1 MPVFESFAAMK
12 SYIEGQIKD
21 ALGNEIADMVDQT
34 IREHAQSDVY
44 DAYPQRGAYADKMR
58 NLLRAG
64 SNYNHDISGFSL
76 TVTDETPGNTP
87 SGYGHTPSGTEL
99 SDIIEHGL
107 QGNGNGGWKDAFPR
121 PYMANAQD
129 EVIPKAVDILQS
141 KFG

>member
-1 MPVFESFAAMK
+1 MAVFESFSAMK
-12 SYIEGQIKD
+12 SYIENILKETL
-21 ALGNEIADMVDQT
+21 AKEISDMVDET
-34 IREHAQSDVY
+34 IKEHAISDVY
-44 DAYPQRGAYADKMR
+44 GAYSPRSYERR
-58 NLLRAG
+58 NLLMTG
-64 SNYNHDISGFSL
+64 GNYRHELSGFSL

-121 PYMANAQD
+121 PYMANAQN
-129 EVIPKAVDILQS
+129 EVIPKAVYILQA